1 MIGSLS
7 VQFHKGDKMAIDA
20 MRDLKVMAKTS
31 GRHKARIYLRISIQG
46 IHILEDS
53 SMKQIDIHD
62 LDKISY
68 LAEDPEEKKVFG
80 YIYNKTIR
88 NKDSGKTTTVH
99 RLFAIKSPKC
109 MLIVSNMKAVFHYM
123 YDMRMSDNKPDSTN
137 VDMALVKQQ
146 AEEEKKEASAPP
158 EQDETGSLIPSDEE
172 GDTLGEWDY
181 SCCSWG
187 VRDHQHDYQ
196 YNLCFDND

>member
-46 IHILEDS
+46 MHILEEGT
-53 SMKQIDIHD
+53 MKQIDIHD
-62 LDKISY
+62 LDKVSY
-68 LAEDPEEKKVFG
+68 LAEDPEEKKTFG

-88 NKDSGKTTTVH
+88 NKASGKSTTVH

-123 YDMRMSDNKPDSTN
+123 YDMRMSDNKPDAVN
-137 VDMALVKQQ
+137 VDMALVRKQ
-146 AEEEKKEASAPP
+146 AEEEKQEASAPP
-158 EQDETGSLIPSDEE
+158 GETGSLVGSDEE
-172 GDTLGEWDY
+172 KDTLGEY
-181 SCCSWG
+181 ILLGIFYLQFELLTARSTEL
-187 VRDHQHDYQ
+187 HF
-196 YNLCFDND
+196 N